1 MIYVFN
7 IDRYFDKHYPR
18 AHIWIGV
25 DISFP
30 FPSTRRKVSS
40 TNSSTLWN
48 SVNRGKKA
56 KKKKK
61 KKNTRNGSIHGYNER
76 DSSPGKIFFGKSE
89 TTARPSLAKNPQD
102 RPFSLLHSLF
112 PIHQAFV
119 TVIQI
124 PIVIYVDINGNPSSC
139 RCSSALVLLLLHPSP
154 PSKGHPPRS
163 HPPSSSSRHYALLNQ
178 SCHRYCCLL
187 AILLPLPPS
196 SHHSLLRLVLV
207 FVFVPAARPAL
218 LGWLPNQY
226 GDLYEFY

>member
-30 FPSTRRKVSS
+30 FPSTRKVSS

-56 KKKKK
+56 KKKKKK

-89 TTARPSLAKNPQD
+89 TTARPSLARNPQD

-139 RCSSALVLLLLHPSP
+139 RCSSALVLLLHPSP

-187 AILLPLPPS
+187 AIVLPLPPS